1 METKVVPKLVNPE
14 NFVSVIKKVKPVPVV
29 PGSATVPVKVKWNLN
44 KILLVL
50 FVLFMIFF
58 LYNCKYG
65 MFKSIGTE
73 PIPYSLAY
81 NQSLINS

>member
-1 METKVVPKLVNPE
+1 MEKVPKLVNPE
-14 NFVSVIKKVKPVPVV
+14 NFVAVLPLPPKSKV
-29 PGSATVPVKVKWNLN
+29 TVKWNLN

-65 MFKSIGTE
+65 MFKSISTE

-81 NQSLINS
+81 TQSLINS